1 MVGSFDLQVD
11 TTAKRAGIRDAF
23 VVEHYKQGRTVS
35 MSCWFPYLLVCW
47 LAGSMIS
54 DLLCYVD

>member
-23 VVEHYKQGRTVS
+23 VVQHYKQRRTVGWQVPPIGRLTPQQKGQTLG
-35 MSCWFPYLLVCW
+35 MLL
-47 LAGSMIS
+47 
-54 DLLCYVD
+54 